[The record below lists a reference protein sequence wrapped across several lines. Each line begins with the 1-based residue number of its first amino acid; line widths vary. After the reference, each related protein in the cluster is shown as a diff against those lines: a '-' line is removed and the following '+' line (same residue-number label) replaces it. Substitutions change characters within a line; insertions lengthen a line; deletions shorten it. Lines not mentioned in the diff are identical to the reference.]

1 MLTIFCS
8 TSTLPSLQ
16 HDFLQPHPSPE
27 PIPPSNHKLTF
38 SLQTLFLATATF
50 GITWLATPWLIPT
63 EIYPTTARAQGTAIS
78 VIIWGLA
85 NFAVTLLTPIL
96 FNNLSY
102 KLFAIFAATN
112 LFAGVWTYVYM
123 PETGGRSFDENLE
136 FFEKARDEGTW
147 RVKKVGKGQ
156 WREMPYQKPDGE
168 DGESQ
173 PLLRRV
179 ADQVET

>member
-1 MLTIFCS
+1 MN
-8 TSTLPSLQ
+8 SL
-16 HDFLQPHPSPE
+16 HPVHPTKSIYTNNSP
-27 PIPPSNHKLTF
+27 
-38 SLQTLFLATATF
+38 QTLFLATATF

-96 FNNLSY
+96 FNNLGY
-102 KLFAIFAATN
+102 KLFAVFGATN
-112 LFAGVWTYVYM
+112 LFAGAWTYVYM

-136 FFEKARDEGTW
+136 FFEKAREAGSW
-147 RVKKVGKGQ
+147 RVGAVKKGEWKK
-156 WREMPYQKPDGE
+156 MPYPKPGGE
-168 DGESQ
+168 EGESQ

-179 ADQVET
+179 ADQVREEE